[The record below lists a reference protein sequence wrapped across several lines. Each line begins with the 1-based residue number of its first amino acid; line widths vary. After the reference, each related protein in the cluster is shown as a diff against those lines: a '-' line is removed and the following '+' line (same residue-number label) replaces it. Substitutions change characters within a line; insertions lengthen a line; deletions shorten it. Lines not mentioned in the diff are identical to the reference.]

1 MAVIEFHNQDI
12 NVEKKIIL
20 KKVNLSIDAGE
31 FILLSGVSG
40 SGKTTFINKI
50 VDEYQQT
57 AARVFQNPDQQFTME
72 TPLLELVFLLE
83 NLRFPSQ
90 KIGQKIDEIL
100 REFHLLDKK
109 NQFVY
114 TLSGGEQ
121 QRLAL
126 AEAANLKSD
135 LVILDEPFAS
145 VDRKNIAFLLDK
157 VKDLKKAGKTI
168 IVADHN
174 PLIYQGLAN
183 RIFLFENQKVKI
195 LEKNNFDDFYQGFR
209 YRNNF
214 HLKQAHGN
222 PRIKI
227 QNLSVGFSNRLLL
240 DNLKTEILNQENVLI
255 SGENGSGKST
265 LLKSIAGLQK
275 YEGKI
280 KRYGRLSLAFQ
291 NSSDSF
297 LKTTVDEEIQ
307 LSKKKAFNHYLDDQR
322 QIERWLKKL
331 SLDKLL
337 ESSVYTL
344 SGGEQKKLQI
354 LLLVIQAPEIV
365 LLDEPFSGLDKK
377 SVLNL
382 ISLLQESRSTKI
394 FISHQLFGLDKIIS
408 SAYLI
413 KNKKLIKMENIS

>member
-240 DNLKTEILNQENVLI
+240 D
-255 SGENGSGKST
+255 
-265 LLKSIAGLQK
+265 
-275 YEGKI
+275 
-280 KRYGRLSLAFQ
+280 
-291 NSSDSF
+291 
-297 LKTTVDEEIQ
+297 
-307 LSKKKAFNHYLDDQR
+307 
-322 QIERWLKKL
+322 
-331 SLDKLL
+331 
-337 ESSVYTL
+337 
-344 SGGEQKKLQI
+344 
-354 LLLVIQAPEIV
+354 
-365 LLDEPFSGLDKK
+365 
-377 SVLNL
+377 
-382 ISLLQESRSTKI
+382 
-394 FISHQLFGLDKIIS
+394 
-408 SAYLI
+408 
-413 KNKKLIKMENIS
+413 

>member
-1 MAVIEFHNQDI
+1 
-12 NVEKKIIL
+12 
-20 KKVNLSIDAGE
+20 
-31 FILLSGVSG
+31 
-40 SGKTTFINKI
+40 
-50 VDEYQQT
+50 
-57 AARVFQNPDQQFTME
+57 
-72 TPLLELVFLLE
+72 
-83 NLRFPSQ
+83 LRFPSQ

-280 KRYGRLSLAFQ
+280 KTYGRLSLAFQ

-307 LSKKKAFNHYLDDQR
+307 LSKKKAFNHYLDDQQ

>member
-1 MAVIEFHNQDI
+1 MPVIEFHNQDI
-12 NVEKKIIL
+12 RIENKLIL
-20 KKVNLSIDAGE
+20 KKINLSIHAGE

-40 SGKTTFINKI
+40 SGKTTFINQI
-50 VDEYQQT
+50 VNDYQQT
-57 AARVFQNPDQQFTME
+57 VARVFQNPDQQFTME

-83 NLRFPSQ
+83 NLCFPGQ
-90 KIGQKIDEIL
+90 KIGQEIDKIL
-100 REFHLLDKK
+100 REFHLSDKK

-126 AEAANLKSD
+126 AEAVNLKSD

-145 VDRKNIAFLLDK
+145 VDQKNVTFLLDK
-157 VKDLKKAGKTI
+157 VKALRKSGKTI

-174 PLIYQGLAN
+174 PLIYQGLAD
-183 RIFLFENQKVKI
+183 RIFLFENQEIRI
-195 LEKNNFDDFYQGFR
+195 LEKNNFDNFYKSFR
-209 YRNNF
+209 YKNNF
-214 HLKQAHGN
+214 HLKEGHGKQ
-222 PRIKI
+222 RIIIK
-227 QNLSVGFSNRLLL
+227 NLSVRFSDRLLL
-240 DNLKTEILNQENVLI
+240 DNLKTEIFNQENVLI

-275 YEGKI
+275 YKGKI
-280 KRYGRLSLAFQ
+280 KTYGRLSLAFQ

-297 LKTTVDEEIQ
+297 LKTTVAEEIQ
-307 LSKKKAFNHYLDDQR
+307 LSKKKVFNHYLDR
-322 QIERWLKKL
+322 QQQIDEWLKKL

-354 LLLVIQAPEIV
+354 LLLMIQAPEIV

-382 ISLLQESRSTKI
+382 ISLLKESKSTKI
-394 FISHQLFGLDKIIS
+394 FISHQLFALDKIIS

-413 KNKKLIKMENIS
+413 KEKRLIKMENIS

>member
-168 IVADHN
+168 I
-174 PLIYQGLAN
+174 
-183 RIFLFENQKVKI
+183 
-195 LEKNNFDDFYQGFR
+195 
-209 YRNNF
+209 
-214 HLKQAHGN
+214 
-222 PRIKI
+222 
-227 QNLSVGFSNRLLL
+227 
-240 DNLKTEILNQENVLI
+240 
-255 SGENGSGKST
+255 
-265 LLKSIAGLQK
+265 
-275 YEGKI
+275 
-280 KRYGRLSLAFQ
+280 
-291 NSSDSF
+291 
-297 LKTTVDEEIQ
+297 
-307 LSKKKAFNHYLDDQR
+307 
-322 QIERWLKKL
+322 
-331 SLDKLL
+331 
-337 ESSVYTL
+337 
-344 SGGEQKKLQI
+344 
-354 LLLVIQAPEIV
+354 
-365 LLDEPFSGLDKK
+365 
-377 SVLNL
+377 
-382 ISLLQESRSTKI
+382 
-394 FISHQLFGLDKIIS
+394 
-408 SAYLI
+408 
-413 KNKKLIKMENIS
+413 

>member
-280 KRYGRLSLAFQ
+280 KTYGRLSLAFQ

-307 LSKKKAFNHYLDDQR
+307 LSKKKPL
-322 QIERWLKKL
+322 
-331 SLDKLL
+331 
-337 ESSVYTL
+337 T
-344 SGGEQKKLQI
+344 
-354 LLLVIQAPEIV
+354 
-365 LLDEPFSGLDKK
+365 
-377 SVLNL
+377 
-382 ISLLQESRSTKI
+382 
-394 FISHQLFGLDKIIS
+394 II
-408 SAYLI
+408 
-413 KNKKLIKMENIS
+413 